1 LNEIAAPSPN
11 GTPTPARF
19 KNVSESDLAR
29 DAFDVLRDVNVQLDE
44 QARANLAAVLSRHA
58 TIAEGVK
65 RGREV
70 ARASAAAKTAK
81 VTELTYRVSTLEAE
95 LEAEKAKVAHLQWSL
110 EHGQQTG

>member
-29 DAFDVLRDVNVQLDE
+29 DVFDVLRDVNVQLDE